1 MKLPGIDR
9 SEKCR
14 KLRADEQTHSIPVI
28 MISAFEDMSKEA
40 IEAGADDFFSK
51 PSTMEEVFIRVRSA
65 FRIRHLTNELD
76 RAVAYIQELEK
87 NLPNL

>member
-1 MKLPGIDR
+1 MKLPGIDGI
-9 SEKCR
+9 EKCR

-28 MISAFEDMSKEA
+28 MISAFEDMTTEA
-40 IEAGADDFFSK
+40 IEAGVDDFFSK
-51 PSTMEEVFIRVRSA
+51 PSTMEEAFIRVRSA